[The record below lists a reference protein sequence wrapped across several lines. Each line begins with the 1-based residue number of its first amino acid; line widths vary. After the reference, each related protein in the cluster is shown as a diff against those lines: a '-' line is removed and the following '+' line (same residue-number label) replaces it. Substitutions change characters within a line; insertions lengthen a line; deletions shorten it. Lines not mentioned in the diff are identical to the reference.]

1 MIVNNFLNIFIIICE
16 NMNIG
21 KKLMRDILEELY
33 KCVIK
38 F

>member
-1 MIVNNFLNIFIIICE
+1 MTAKNLLNTFTIICE

-21 KKLMRDILEELY
+21 KKLMRDILEVLY
-33 KCVIK
+33 KYVTK

>member
-1 MIVNNFLNIFIIICE
+1 MTANNLLNTFTISCE

-33 KCVIK
+33 KYVTK

>member
-1 MIVNNFLNIFIIICE
+1 MTANNLLNTFTIICE

-21 KKLMRDILEELY
+21 KKLMRDILEVLY
-33 KCVIK
+33 KYVTK

>member
-1 MIVNNFLNIFIIICE
+1 MTANNFLNTFTIICE

-21 KKLMRDILEELY
+21 KKLMRDILEVLY
-33 KCVIK
+33 KYVTK

>member
-21 KKLMRDILEELY
+21 KKLMRDILEVLY
-33 KCVIK
+33 KYVIK